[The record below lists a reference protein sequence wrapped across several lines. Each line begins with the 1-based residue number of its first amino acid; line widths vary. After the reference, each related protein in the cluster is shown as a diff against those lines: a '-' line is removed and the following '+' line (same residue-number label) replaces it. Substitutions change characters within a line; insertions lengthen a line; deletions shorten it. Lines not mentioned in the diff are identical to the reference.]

1 MILRVRVLLCLVTIL
16 AAIQCVAAG
25 QFCSPAVVSYIV
37 RDAKGAVLSEA
48 QLNSVSEQLPKAI
61 GDATVETDQVSFMND
76 LQTFHWHE
84 SVDWEGGKKL
94 PALEFVNAGTCNLHL
109 GEVTLTWGGK
119 QMHLVFNL
127 DVGRDQ
133 YIHRTV
139 IDSLPFQEG
148 TFALDLSQWSRD
160 LKKMIPSDSWKRI
173 KTNPAR
179 RSAEQWRSN
188 PLLNKKSG

>member
-1 MILRVRVLLCLVTIL
+1 MLFYVRVLLCVVTIL
-16 AAIQCVAAG
+16 AAIQCVAAA
-25 QFCSPAVVSYIV
+25 QYCSPAVVSYIV
-37 RDAKGAVLSEA
+37 RDANGAVLGAA
-48 QLNSVSEQLPKAI
+48 QLNSVSEQLPKKI
-61 GDATVETDQVSFMND
+61 GDATVETDQVSFSSD
-76 LQTFHWHE
+76 LQTFLWQE
-84 SVDWEGGKKL
+84 SVEWESGKKL
-94 PALEFVNAGTCNLHL
+94 PALEFVNAGTCNMHL

-119 QMHLVFNL
+119 QMHLIFNL

-148 TFALDLSQWSRD
+148 TFALDLNQWSRD

-179 RSAEQWRSN
+179 RSAEQWRSC

>member
-84 SVDWEGGKKL
+84 SVDWESGKKL
-94 PALEFVNAGTCNLHL
+94 PALEFVNAKTCNLHL